1 MEYIQYIKTI
11 PSQEGQQAE
20 TALFR
25 RQIDEAERIF
35 LNATPPLVYRAVK
48 MNIRFYRWSRAL
60 DIALKFRTHVDT
72 VLAYRQRFLEQFNKR
87 ESDQQFIQYASQVC
101 TVIACNIILSDTGL
115 AMICRL
121 LLIGMRSWLKSR
133 KRKKMK
139 QREAA
144 KPLGTVASRFVVC
157 WVH

>member
-1 MEYIQYIKTI
+1 MLLFALSMMELLHLLAVDFVSDLKMLSLLRISYAFVQVEYIQYIKTI

-72 VLAYRQRFLEQFNKR
+72 VLGYRQRFLEQFNKR
-87 ESDQQFIQYASQVC
+87 ETDQRFIQYASQV
-101 TVIACNIILSDTGL
+101 G
-115 AMICRL
+115 
-121 LLIGMRSWLKSR
+121 G
-133 KRKKMK
+133 
-139 QREAA
+139 
-144 KPLGTVASRFVVC
+144 
-157 WVH
+157 

>member
-35 LNATPPLVYRAVK
+35 LNASPPLVYRAVK

-72 VLAYRQRFLEQFNKR
+72 VLGYRQRFLEQFNKK
-87 ESDQQFIQYASQVC
+87 ETDQRFIQYASQVNL
-101 TVIACNIILSDTGL
+101 VIVGSIIEMILSAFSPTQVTVDWD
-115 AMICRL
+115 AIMAKKQKEKEDEAD
-121 LLIGMRSWLKSR
+121 RSG
-133 KRKKMK
+133 
-139 QREAA
+139 Q
-144 KPLGTVASRFVVC
+144 ASRYDRK
-157 WVH
+157 

>member
-48 MNIRFYRWSRAL
+48 MNIRFYRWARAL
-60 DIALKFRTHVDT
+60 DIALKFRSHVDT
-72 VLAYRQRFLEQFNKR
+72 VLGYRQRFLEQFQKR
-87 ESDQQFIQYASQVC
+87 ETDQRFIQYASQVGRGIPRYC
-101 TVIACNIILSDTGL
+101 MLDYI
-115 AMICRL
+115 
-121 LLIGMRSWLKSR
+121 
-133 KRKKMK
+133 
-139 QREAA
+139 
-144 KPLGTVASRFVVC
+144 
-157 WVH
+157 